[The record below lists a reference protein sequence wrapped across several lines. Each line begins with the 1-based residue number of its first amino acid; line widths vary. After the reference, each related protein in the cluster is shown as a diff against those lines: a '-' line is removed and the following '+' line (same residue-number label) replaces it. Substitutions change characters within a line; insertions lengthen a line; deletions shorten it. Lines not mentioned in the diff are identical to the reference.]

1 MRPAEAPLVAPHRPV
16 DPDQFVGQRDRSLVV
31 ANARG
36 GFKAPA
42 LQASEFFRRSR
53 LTALRG
59 QQRHPCAMDQQ
70 GAHIGI
76 ALSTD
81 MPELSALPAAE
92 LAGRHAQ
99 PGAKLATIGEALGL
113 AYDRLQGAGGEHT
126 YR

>member
-1 MRPAEAPLVAPHRPV
+1 
-16 DPDQFVGQRDRSLVV
+16 
-31 ANARG
+31 
-36 GFKAPA
+36 
-42 LQASEFFRRSR
+42 
-53 LTALRG
+53 
-59 QQRHPCAMDQQ
+59 MDQQ

-76 ALSTD
+76 ALSAD

-99 PGAKLATIGEALGL
+99 PGAKPATIGEALGL